1 MYHLHQCF
9 LDKKGGNISLSI
21 TSYKGEQIPNG
32 KPRSIKLSNKIKRL
46 YNSITHGYNSE
57 SCSAIAYAVGSL
69 SNAYRVISGSF
80 CRMALVCPPEPNV
93 ISRKT

>member
-1 MYHLHQCF
+1 MY
-9 LDKKGGNISLSI
+9 KKGGNISLSI
-21 TSYKGEQIPNG
+21 TSYKGTQIPKG
-32 KPRSIKLSNKIKRL
+32 KPRSIKLSNKINCL
-46 YNSITHGYNSE
+46 YESITYGYNSE